1 MWLLKVFYCS
11 LIAIHT
17 YHGNRH
23 IVYVATQSNL
33 PHFQLDASQ
42 FAKGQ
47 LDPRKPLHKLLIQL
61 LLQVTWLDILNH
73 ACDVGGEGEEGAV
86 LAGAKPTIQGV
97 RIVSLGQRLGGRYFL
112 KYFNE

>member
-1 MWLLKVFYCS
+1 MLYCN
-11 LIAIHT
+11 T
-17 YHGNRH
+17 YHGNCH
-23 IVYVATQSNL
+23 IVNVAAKSNL

-42 FAKGQ
+42 FAEGQ
-47 LDPRKPLHKLLIQL
+47 LDPRKPLHELLIQL
-61 LLQVTWLDILNH
+61 LLQIAWLDILDH

>member
-1 MWLLKVFYCS
+1 MAFEGIILLYCD
-11 LIAIHT
+11 T
-17 YHGNRH
+17 YHGNGH
-23 IVYVATQSNL
+23 IVNVTTQSNL

-47 LDPRKPLHKLLIQL
+47 LDPRKPLHELLIQL
-61 LLQVTWLDILNH
+61 LLQIAWLDILDH

-97 RIVSLGQRLGGRYFL
+97 RIVSLGQRLGGM
-112 KYFNE
+112 